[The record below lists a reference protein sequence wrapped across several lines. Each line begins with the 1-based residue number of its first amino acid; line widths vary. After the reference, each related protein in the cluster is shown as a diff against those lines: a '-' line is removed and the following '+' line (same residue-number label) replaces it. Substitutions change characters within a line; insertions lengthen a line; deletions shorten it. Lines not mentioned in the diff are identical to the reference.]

1 MTIKLRVFVILT
13 VALATMWMAGCG
25 HYTCGL
31 TFGSST
37 CGSSSATGL
46 SSSTGSGTASAFVYA
61 IDTAGTIDSYTLNN
75 TAVTFA
81 ATPSYTAPT
90 VPASDGGKGMVVAQ
104 SQFLYAG
111 FGVTDQI
118 FAWSI
123 DSGNGALTTIT
134 GSPYTASFMSG
145 VPLNQQ
151 AMITNPAGSLL
162 FIAVASPS
170 EIYVYQIGSDGSLT
184 PASGSPFSTG
194 ALQPG
199 GLATDGLGKYLY
211 VTQDFSDNTGEE
223 IGAYSIG
230 SSGTLTLVPGSPF
243 AFPMGQVQGEPT
255 GKYLIGT
262 TGNAQAV
269 SGTDLDQLYVFAIG
283 TTGALTQVSTTTTVN
298 SPFRI
303 AVQPNS
309 SGNLVYSFGLNDTAT
324 AFNPPEGYQI
334 SSTGTLTAV
343 TGSPFT
349 DGAIGDWGQF
359 DQSGANLFLFGSVV
373 AEGTDTVT
381 DNIGALAVGSGG
393 TLTEPTTGITLVTQG
408 YWTVTD
414 PKQ

>member
-1 MTIKLRVFVILT
+1 LSDIFLHPRRRIFTREAAQWRLFMTIKLRVFVILT

-90 VPASDGGKGMVVAQ
+90 VPASDGGKGMV
-104 SQFLYAG
+104 
-111 FGVTDQI
+111 
-118 FAWSI
+118 
-123 DSGNGALTTIT
+123 
-134 GSPYTASFMSG
+134 

>member
-1 MTIKLRVFVILT
+1 MTMKLRIPLILI
-13 VALATMWMAGCG
+13 VGLATIWMAGCG

-37 CGSSSATGL
+37 CGSGSTSGL
-46 SSSTGSGTASAFVYA
+46 STTTGTGTTSAFVYA
-61 IDTAGTIDSYTLNN
+61 IDSAGTIDSYTLNN

-81 ATPSYTAPT
+81 ATPSYTPPT
-90 VPASDGGKGMVVAQ
+90 VPANGGGKGLVVAQ

-111 FGVTDQI
+111 FGDTDQI

-123 DSGNGALTTIT
+123 DSSTGGLTTIT
-134 GSPYTASFMSG
+134 GSPYTAPFMSG

-151 AMITNPAGSLL
+151 AIITNPAGSLL

-184 PASGSPFSTG
+184 AASGSPFSTG
-194 ALQPG
+194 TLEPG

-211 VTQDFSDNTGEE
+211 VTQNFSDNTGEE

-230 SSGTLTLVPGSPF
+230 SSGALTLVPGSPF

-262 TGNAQAV
+262 TGNAKAV
-269 SGTDLDQLYVFAIG
+269 SGVDVDLLYVFSIG
-283 TTGALTQVSTTTTVN
+283 STGALTQLSTTTTVN
-298 SPFRI
+298 SPFKI

-309 SGNLVYSFGLNDTAT
+309 SGNLVYSFGLNSDAT

-334 SSTGTLTAV
+334 SSGGTLTAV
-343 TGSPFT
+343 TGSPFS
-349 DGAIGDWGQF
+349 DAAIGDWGQF
-359 DQSGANLFLFGSVV
+359 DQSGENLFLLGEVV
-373 AEGTDTVT
+373 TQGTNAVT
-381 DNIGALAVGSGG
+381 DNIGALAVASGG
-393 TLTEPTTGITLVTQG
+393 ALTEPTTGITLVTPG
-408 YWTVTD
+408 YWVVTD